1 MTRRSTVAVAWVRL
15 LLLLLRCLVR
25 LLITTMVFF
34 VNTLPE
40 SRSQRASPI
49 RLYRMD
55 QSVGQSDMCICVPEN
70 GVLVQ
75 SCIGDLKEAVFN
87 RNGLGL

>member
-40 SRSQRASPI
+40 SRSQRGSPI

-55 QSVGQSDMCICVPEN
+55 QLVGQSDMSICVPEN